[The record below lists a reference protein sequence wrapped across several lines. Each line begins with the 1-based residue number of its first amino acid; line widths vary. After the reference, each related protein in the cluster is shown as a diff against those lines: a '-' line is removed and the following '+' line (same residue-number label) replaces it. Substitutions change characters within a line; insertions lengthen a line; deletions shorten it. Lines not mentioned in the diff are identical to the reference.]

1 MLVTGSYGMRN
12 QLSGSSPRHMLFA
25 LLGQWIDWD
34 TTDVLMRVRILH
46 GVQNFLAIL
55 PESFFIQQHKGISKQ
70 SRINGRRG
78 LLTRVCSLW
87 QNSMKEGYPII
98 RYRFR
103 IKPHDLN
110 KIRVRFPT
118 HSYVSESNA
127 I

>member
-1 MLVTGSYGMRN
+1 MVVVICARKDAIVLAGWN
-12 QLSGSSPRHMLFA
+12 A

-87 QNSMKEGYPII
+87 
-98 RYRFR
+98 
-103 IKPHDLN
+103 
-110 KIRVRFPT
+110 
-118 HSYVSESNA
+118 
-127 I
+127 